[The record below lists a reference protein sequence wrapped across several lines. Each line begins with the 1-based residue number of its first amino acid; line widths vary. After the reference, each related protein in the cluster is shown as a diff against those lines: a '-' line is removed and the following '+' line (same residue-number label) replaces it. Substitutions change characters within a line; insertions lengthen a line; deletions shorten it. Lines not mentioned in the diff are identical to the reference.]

1 MKHYTTLSKH
11 PQGKKYHKSDSFAHC
26 LRALLQSD
34 NIHHEHFRD
43 RTEQDD
49 ILDICAYI
57 KELVSSFPEKDLSYF
72 FDNEIIQLMAAR
84 EFDSLTSLLETLQS
98 PFNHNQLSHH
108 ILCPIMCLKY
118 NLWISVW
125 EDEVILSKKSR
136 NTYFYWFD
144 PTKARV
150 DCKVFHGQYIHL
162 TYQSHILY
170 VRCSKQSNRCGYWE
184 QEELNPFTRS
194 QNLYS
199 YSDNL
204 LCRYSYL
211 DDPLKSKVIDLF
223 KNCCNMNIIPEESPY
238 SRTQYHGNRI
248 NPTLVPIVFANPN
261 EKGLLVIFPFNEKEN
276 MYDVCIIHPD
286 VPTNVLD
293 QKIEFFKSKLDDETL
308 APQFSIDRISINLLH
323 DFGLSFLMMLLIF
336 IASTSR
342 NVQQLQSLI
351 HNMRSEIDIVNKS
364 KQWLSNW
371 LSDSFYNPKST
382 LIIPQW
388 LQQIIGYEASSYV
401 SEQMQESIAKN
412 EQSSGTNIQS
422 HGIGVIHDTSTT
434 RKRKCKTSSREQ
446 QIFYSTTTNIQSVG
460 VGVIHDTNTTKKRKL
475 SSDIVNSSISQ
486 VESFLDCSAKYMT
499 RPYVEFLHGVVYMA
513 KLERKYYEE
522 KKKKKKKMKKLHK
535 QSFDVASYDK
545 KSISAMN
552 FLDINGQNWI
562 GDEVI
567 DFIGRVL
574 MRDHNSSHIFST
586 HFMTQLL
593 NDLSCVKSWHQKIS
607 RIVNFLYIPIH
618 KDGNHWLLSRIDF
631 KEKQILLW
639 NSSPKNEDHSNY
651 LDKLSEYIEYVQ
663 KQQVMPNK
671 KKSSWRNSR
680 WYGNWTVQD
689 KSCNCPKQSNFDDCG
704 IFTILNMVVLINDVD
719 LKANSYSQE
728 LIDNVNTRDRISQII
743 HLSSDNLMTSQVIKS
758 ADRNIDDTFR
768 ESEVK
773 HI

>member
-1 MKHYTTLSKH
+1 
-11 PQGKKYHKSDSFAHC
+11 
-26 LRALLQSD
+26 
-34 NIHHEHFRD
+34 
-43 RTEQDD
+43 
-49 ILDICAYI
+49 
-57 KELVSSFPEKDLSYF
+57 
-72 FDNEIIQLMAAR
+72 MAAR

-351 HNMRSEIDIVNKS
+351 HNMRYEIDIVNKS

-371 LSDSFYNPKST
+371 LSDSFYNPNST

-388 LQQIIGYEASSYV
+388 LQQIICYEAPSHAIQQV
-401 SEQMQESIAKN
+401 QESIAEREQISRTN
-412 EQSSGTNIQS
+412 EQSGA
-422 HGIGVIHDTSTT
+422 
-434 RKRKCKTSSREQ
+434 
-446 QIFYSTTTNIQSVG
+446 VG
-460 VGVIHDTNTTKKRKL
+460 VSNDTNTTKKRKL
-475 SSDIVNSSISQ
+475 LKSSHEQQILDMNSDIYNNSTSEVHSYLECSTKYNTEPYVNFISF
-486 VESFLDCSAKYMT
+486 VES
-499 RPYVEFLHGVVYMA
+499 MA
-513 KLERKYYEE
+513 KLERNYFYQ
-522 KKKKKKKMKKLHK
+522 KKKSKNIQAHNFNVVI
-535 QSFDVASYDK
+535 FDN

-552 FLDINGQNWI
+552 FVKITDHDWI
-562 GDEVI
+562 GDEVV
-567 DFIGRVL
+567 DYIGKTL
-574 MRDHNSSHIFST
+574 MYDHNSSHIFST
-586 HFMTQLL
+586 QFMTNLL
-593 NDLSCVKSWHQKIS
+593 NDISNVKTWHTQMSID
-607 RIVNFLYIPIH
+607 VNSLYIPIH

-639 NSSPKNEDHSNY
+639 NSSYKIEDHSNY
-651 LDKLSEYIEYVQ
+651 LNKLMEYIVCVQ
-663 KQQVMPNK
+663 DQLVQANEE
-671 KKSSWRNSR
+671 NSK
-680 WYGNWTVQD
+680 WHGNWTVQD
-689 KSCNCPKQSNFDDCG
+689 KSCNCPKQCNFDDCG
-704 IFTILNMVVLINDVD
+704 IFTILNLVLLINEVD
-719 LKANSYSQE
+719 LSANSYSQE
-728 LIDNVNTRDRISQII
+728 LIDNFNTRVRIAQIV
-743 HLSSDNLMTSQVIKS
+743 HQHSKNLMSSQMS
-758 ADRNIDDTFR
+758 LFTDRYNDDDDDVDDDDDDDDDDDNDVTN
-768 ESEVK
+768 
-773 HI
+773 